1 MGDKGAKQEQDDFLA
16 QHFELPSIRRV
27 SVQRP
32 FSWLARGWSDMREN
46 LGASLAYGIFFAL
59 IGYALLAF
67 AAPRPYLFSTA
78 ISGFLLI
85 GPLSA
90 AGLYEISRRRE
101 QGVSTTL
108 TASITGLR
116 QHADVLFH
124 FGILLALTLVLWE
137 RVSAVV
143 FALFYADN
151 VPDLSNFVHSILFS
165 GDYIPL
171 VLAYIIVGGTIAG
184 VVFSATA
191 VSVPMMMARDTDMM
205 TAMATSMRAVTTN
218 RLPMLVWAI
227 LIVLLIAVSF
237 ATLMVGLVVFLPLLG
252 HATWHAYRDMVD

>member
-1 MGDKGAKQEQDDFLA
+1 MEEQDDFLA
-16 QHFELPSIRRV
+16 QHFDLPPIRRIGV
-27 SVQRP
+27 RRP
-32 FSWLARGWSDMREN
+32 FQWLARGWDDMREN

-78 ISGFLLI
+78 VSGFLLI

-101 QGVSTTL
+101 QGATTSL
-108 TASITGLR
+108 GASLSGLR

-124 FGILLALTLVLWE
+124 FGILLALVLVLWE

-151 VPDLSNFVHSILFS
+151 VPDLTNFFRSILFS

-171 VLAYIIVGGTIAG
+171 LLAYTVIGGTIAA
-184 VVFSATA
+184 VVYSATA

-218 RLPMLVWAI
+218 KLPMVVWAI
-227 LIVLLIAVSF
+227 LIVLLIAASF
-237 ATLMVGLVVFLPLLG
+237 ATLMVGLVILLPLLG

>member
-1 MGDKGAKQEQDDFLA
+1 MEEQDDFLA
-16 QHFELPSIRRV
+16 QHFDLPPIRRIGV
-27 SVQRP
+27 RRP
-32 FSWLARGWSDMREN
+32 FQWLARGWDDMREN
-46 LGASLAYGIFFAL
+46 LGPSLAYGIFFAL

-78 ISGFLLI
+78 VSGFLLI

-101 QGVSTTL
+101 QGATTSL
-108 TASITGLR
+108 GASLSGLR

-124 FGILLALTLVLWE
+124 FGILLALVLVLWE

-151 VPDLSNFVHSILFS
+151 VPDLTNFFRSILFS

-171 VLAYIIVGGTIAG
+171 LLAYTVIGGTIAA
-184 VVFSATA
+184 VVYSATA

-218 RLPMLVWAI
+218 KLPMLVWAI
-227 LIVLLIAVSF
+227 LIVLLIAASF
-237 ATLMVGLVVFLPLLG
+237 ATLMVGLVILLPLLG